1 MTNRLKISENLN
13 LERDKG
19 SNAIINNNEAGY
31 QQRLKQKNARKKSSD
46 EIAEIKT
53 ELAEIKELLKQL
65 GGNNG

>member
-1 MTNRLKISENLN
+1 MTNRLKIYDNLN

-19 SNAIINNNEAGY
+19 SNAVINNNEAGY
-31 QQRLKQKNARKKSSD
+31 QQRLKQRNARKRSASEID
-46 EIAEIKT
+46 EIKN